1 MHVFSRRNLIKAA
14 IAIVAGNAMSV
25 VAIAAEQTPKDFLD
39 AIYKNYIGKDA
50 KGLPL
55 DKAATLRRFTPALR
69 KAIDDD
75 SRRAAKRNE
84 VPNLDGD
91 PFVDAQD
98 WDIKSFDISVQ
109 DKAANKATGTV
120 QFDNGGEKKTI
131 TLYLVKSTDGWHID
145 EITTANG
152 TLRKILSGK

>member
-1 MHVFSRRNLIKAA
+1 MRMMSRRNLIEATF
-14 IAIVAGNAMSV
+14 AIVAGSAVSLTAM
-25 VAIAAEQTPKDFLD
+25 AAEQTPKDFLD
-39 AIYKNYIGKDA
+39 AIYKKYIGKNA

-55 DKAATLRRFTPALR
+55 DKPATMRLFTPALR

-109 DKAANKATGTV
+109 DKAPDKATGTV
-120 QFDNGGEKKTI
+120 KFDNDGDKKTV
-131 TLYLVKSTDGWHID
+131 TLDLVKSSDGWHID
-145 EITTANG
+145 EITTADG

>member
-1 MHVFSRRNLIKAA
+1 MISRRNLIKLTLA
-14 IAIVAGNAMSV
+14 IATGSAGAL
-25 VAIAAEQTPKDFLD
+25 AAAAAEQTPKDFLD
-39 AIYKNYIGKDA
+39 AIYKNYIGKNA

-55 DKAATLRRFTPALR
+55 DKPATMRLFTPSLR
-69 KAIDDD
+69 KAIDGD

-109 DKAANKATGTV
+109 DNAPDKATGTV
-120 QFDNGGEKKTI
+120 KFDNDGEKKAI
-131 TLYLVKSTDGWHID
+131 TLDLVKGSDGWHID
-145 EITTANG
+145 EITTADG